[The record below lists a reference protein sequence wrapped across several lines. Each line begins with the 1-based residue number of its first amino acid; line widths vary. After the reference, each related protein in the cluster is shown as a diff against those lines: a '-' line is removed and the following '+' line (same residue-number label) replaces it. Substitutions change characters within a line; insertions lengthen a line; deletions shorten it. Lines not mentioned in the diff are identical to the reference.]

1 MVNSSP
7 DFKGKLSTK
16 CQADKRKTC
25 SQSDAS
31 TFVDGVLQ
39 GIMETMCL
47 RDSLPKKDPKPVAEP
62 VTAPVGKPA
71 AKPEPK
77 PVAKQGCK
85 GEKRKKE
92 PEVAAVQEPSG
103 PVTPP
108 RMGGNF
114 IPPERK
120 RRRKF
125 ISRLLVKPVKLGNE
139 LTGN

>member
-1 MVNSSP
+1 MANSSP
-7 DFKGKLSTK
+7 DFKGKSSTK
-16 CQADKRKTC
+16 RQADRRKTC

-31 TFVDGVLQ
+31 AFVDDVLR

-47 RDSLPKKDPKPVAEP
+47 RDSLPKKDPKPAAEP
-62 VTAPVGKPA
+62 V

-77 PVAKQGCK
+77 PAAKQGGSK

-92 PEVAAVQEPSG
+92 PVEE

-108 RMGGNF
+108 RIGGNF
-114 IPPERK
+114 VPPERK
-120 RRRKF
+120 RRRKC